1 MIKIP
6 EASIIT
12 LDTYKRD
19 LHVGEAFDLS
29 ENFNGRVGDEQVP
42 LVIKFLERGKTQQFE
57 DGLVPFISGFVGDRL
72 NDDNVVNADTGVG
85 VSYTGTRSDIV
96 GMGMVKMNLPGTM
109 FPQEGWFY
117 GFLGLE
123 TPDHSKRVSTFNV
136 WFHVYN
142 GNPDMFVNKEPF
154 RTELQKLIDSFTTDI
169 DNTENN
175 ALAVIAEYKQK
186 FQDVITE
193 YQQKFQGVVDNA
205 TWLTDQLDVIKAK
218 INSSDIATKSELEQA
233 LLQMN
238 KDIFESLKQ
247 KADKTYID
255 NYLSKITYVPT
266 TFVDLNALQAKYP
279 SGANGLYITADT
291 GHKFIW
297 DGSAWK
303 DCGAY
308 QSAGLA
314 DGSVTIDKLSNN
326 AFTYV
331 SSDNMAFNR
340 TALSKGFN
348 NYEKLKF
355 EVGTISGADGSDVET
370 NNTVRTALGAMNYQG
385 IAIFNFNPA
394 NYQWKLAQYDANK
407 KFVKFLTDWNTGQ
420 NNHIDFE
427 SGQYYRLLVST
438 IDSSKINVDDV
449 LLNVKLASLNNKMA
463 YDLGN
468 LTRNFDHMIT
478 IGGGAEP
485 EISVD
490 KSQNI
495 KITMP
500 KNPLT
505 MFDGLGSN
513 VAVSPVTY
521 NGFTYTLTH
530 GNVLVWNLQKNT
542 IGVQAISDNRDK
554 LNVILADNIYGQIN
568 NGFFSQFYDRKIARN
583 DVGYQINIGGNDHPS
598 FVNNSDNSLDVIMPK
613 SSLFYFNHFGK
624 QIKISDSKYYGKTI
638 NLPTNSV
645 LLWNFDTNEI
655 VAQPQEAERPVNSI
669 ILANNIYKHVTSGY
683 FEQYFREQFG
693 QEYADSYHAYAEQNI
708 AYNDQDITVVG
719 DELWIGMQS
728 TPDHDAAHTG
738 QIIRLNRNLKQ
749 VGRYVH
755 NLGHL
760 NTMDYCANN
769 DTLLIG
775 NSSDEAS
782 AVPEI
787 ILIPNV
793 SKLKVNPDWPLID
806 YNSSA
811 VIKIQFPDISPMGVG
826 AVFGET
832 PDVAYLL
839 IGGAP
844 GMNSVVKIELGMGT
858 SDLSSAGYGTF
869 IKDTDGYNGTAQ
881 YVRRY
886 YGRTMEVNQGATFYN
901 GKIYGAF
908 SRSKPHFAKITLHEP
923 QLTNHDGFYSIEDW
937 TIADYGTEPNGM
949 AIYDGLY
956 MRTTFDGKLVDM
968 PLSSQ
973 QGGQANIGET
983 VKMPF
988 RGSNIQITP
997 TSPVTDLY
1005 VEVVDGQNFNVKS
1018 VSEKTGTYN
1027 WTATID

>member
-1 MIKIP
+1 MANGPLIIDLMHPVDAVLQFPTIGRVSDKNVDIPLWVKYDGMPYDLTGHQLGFYGRDAKGVAKIALQDP
-6 EASIIT
+6 VGPAIEAGRVTFTMPGAAFQAAGEYQEAWFRIEKDGQLISSQNVKFNVLENNVEFGVDDEPYYSDVEKLITELKNDTAKSKDDALSII
-12 LDTYKRD
+12 
-19 LHVGEAFDLS
+19 S
-29 ENFNGRVGDEQVP
+29 EFET
-42 LVIKFLERGKTQQFE
+42 KFQ
-57 DGLVPFISGFVGDRL
+57 
-72 NDDNVVNADTGVG
+72 
-85 VSYTGTRSDIV
+85 
-96 GMGMVKMNLPGTM
+96 
-109 FPQEGWFY
+109 
-117 GFLGLE
+117 
-123 TPDHSKRVSTFNV
+123 
-136 WFHVYN
+136 
-142 GNPDMFVNKEPF
+142 
-154 RTELQKLIDSFTTDI
+154 
-169 DNTENN
+169 
-175 ALAVIAEYKQK
+175 AEYSKVTSLSNEMTTQMK
-186 FQDVITE
+186 WII
-193 YQQKFQGVVDNA
+193 
-205 TWLTDQLDVIKAK
+205 DQLDLIKAK
-218 INSSDIATKSELEQA
+218 VQSSDIATKSELEQA

-255 NYLSKITYVPT
+255 NYLAKITYVPT

-331 SSDNMAFNR
+331 SSDNMAFHR
-340 TALSKGFN
+340 TAMSRGFN

-355 EVGTISGADGSDVET
+355 EVGTISGADGSDVEA

-385 IAIFNFNPA
+385 IAVFTFNPSK
-394 NYQWKLAQYDANK
+394 YQWKLAQYDANR
-407 KFVKFLTDWNTGQ
+407 KFVKFLTDWNSGQ

-438 IDSSKINVDDV
+438 IDSSAIDANDV
-449 LLNVKLASLNNKMA
+449 LLNVKVASLNNKMT
-463 YDLGN
+463 YNLGD

-500 KNPLT
+500 ANPLI
-505 MFDGLGSN
+505 MFDGMGSN
-513 VAVSPVTY
+513 VAVSPVAY
-521 NGFTYTLTH
+521 NGITFTLTH
-530 GNVLVWNLQKNT
+530 ANVLVWNLQKNT
-542 IGVQAISDNRDK
+542 ISVQAISDNRDK

-583 DVGYQINIGGNDHPS
+583 DVGYQINIAGNNHPS
-598 FVNNSDNSLDVIMPK
+598 FVSNSDNSLDVIMPN
-613 SSLFYFNHFGK
+613 SSLVYFNHFGK
-624 QIKISDSKYYGKTI
+624 QIKISDSKYYGKAI
-638 NLPTNSV
+638 NLPTSSV

-655 VAQPQEAERPVNSI
+655 VAQPQESERPVNSI

-683 FEQYFREQFG
+683 FEQYFKEQFG
-693 QEYADSYHAYAEQNI
+693 PEYADSYRAYAEQNI

-719 DELWIGMQS
+719 DELWIGLQS
-728 TPDHDAAHTG
+728 SPDHDAAHTG
-738 QIIRLNRNLKQ
+738 QIIRLDRNLKQ

-769 DTLLIG
+769 DTLLVG
-775 NSSDEAS
+775 NASDEAS

-793 SKLKVNPDWPLID
+793 SKLKVDPDWPLID
-806 YNSSA
+806 YNSDT
-811 VIKIQFPDISPMGVG
+811 VIKIKFPDISPMGIG

-844 GMNSVVKIELGMGT
+844 GMNSVVKIELGMGA
-858 SDLSSAGYGTF
+858 SDLSCAGYGAF
-869 IKDTDGYNGTAQ
+869 IKNTDGYNGTAQ

-908 SRSKPHFAKITLHEP
+908 CRSKTHFAKITLHEP

-956 MRTTFDGKLVDM
+956 MRTTYDGKLVDM
-968 PLSSQ
+968 PLSNR

-1005 VEVVDGQNFNVKS
+1005 VEVVDGQNFTVKS
-1018 VSEKTGTYN
+1018 ASEKTGTCN
-1027 WTATID
+1027 WTAAID

>member
-1 MIKIP
+1 MANGPLIIDLMHPVDAVLQFPTIGRVSDKNVDIPLWVKYDGKPYDLTGHQLGFYGRDAKGVAKIALQDP
-6 EASIIT
+6 VGPAIEAGRVTFIMPGAAFQAAGEYEEAWFRVEKDGQLISSLNVKFNVLENNVEFGVDDEPYYSDVEKLITELKNDTAKSKDDALSII
-12 LDTYKRD
+12 
-19 LHVGEAFDLS
+19 S
-29 ENFNGRVGDEQVP
+29 EFET
-42 LVIKFLERGKTQQFE
+42 KFQ
-57 DGLVPFISGFVGDRL
+57 
-72 NDDNVVNADTGVG
+72 
-85 VSYTGTRSDIV
+85 
-96 GMGMVKMNLPGTM
+96 
-109 FPQEGWFY
+109 
-117 GFLGLE
+117 
-123 TPDHSKRVSTFNV
+123 
-136 WFHVYN
+136 
-142 GNPDMFVNKEPF
+142 
-154 RTELQKLIDSFTTDI
+154 
-169 DNTENN
+169 
-175 ALAVIAEYKQK
+175 AEYSKVTSLSNEMTTQMK
-186 FQDVITE
+186 WII
-193 YQQKFQGVVDNA
+193 
-205 TWLTDQLDVIKAK
+205 DQLDLIKAK
-218 INSSDIATKSELEQA
+218 VQSSDIATKSELEQA

-255 NYLSKITYVPT
+255 NYLAKITYVPT

-314 DGSVTIDKLSNN
+314 DGSVTIDKLNN
-326 AFTYV
+326 SAFTYV

-340 TALSKGFN
+340 TAISKGFN

-355 EVGTISGADGSDVET
+355 EAGTISGADGSNVDT
-370 NNTVRTALGAMNYQG
+370 NNTVRTVLGAMNYQG
-385 IAIFNFNPA
+385 VAIFSFNPA
-394 NYQWKLAQYDANK
+394 KYQWKIAQYDADK
-407 KFVKFLTDWNTGQ
+407 KFVKFLTDWNSGQ

-438 IDSSKINVDDV
+438 IDSSAIDVNDV
-449 LLNVKLASLNNKMA
+449 LLNVKVASLNNKMV
-463 YDLGN
+463 YNLGD
-468 LTRNFDHMIT
+468 LTRNFDNMIT
-478 IGGGAEP
+478 IGGGLEP

-490 KSQNI
+490 TDQNI

-500 KNPLT
+500 ANPLT

-521 NGFTYTLTH
+521 NGVTFTLTH
-530 GNVLVWNLQKNT
+530 GDVLVWNLQKNT
-542 IGVQAISDNRDK
+542 ISVQKISDNRDK

-655 VAQPQEAERPVNSI
+655 VAQPQEAERPINSI

-693 QEYADSYHAYAEQNI
+693 QEYADSYHDYAEQNI

-719 DELWIGMQS
+719 DELWIGLQS

-738 QIIRLNRNLKQ
+738 QIIRLDRSLKQ

-760 NTMDYCANN
+760 NTMDYCADN

-787 ILIPNV
+787 ILIPSV
-793 SKLKVNPDWPLID
+793 SKLKVNPDWPMID
-806 YNSSA
+806 YNSDA
-811 VIKIQFPDISPMGVG
+811 VIKIKFPDISPMGVG
-826 AVFGET
+826 VVFGET

-844 GMNSVVKIELGMGT
+844 GMNSVVKIELGMGA

-869 IKDTDGYNGTAQ
+869 IKNTDGYNGTAK

-886 YGRTMEVNQGATFYN
+886 YGRTMQVNQGATFYN

-923 QLTNHDGFYSIEDW
+923 QLDNHDGLYSIEDW
-937 TIADYGTEPNGM
+937 TIAGYTTEPNGM

-968 PLSSQ
+968 PLSNR

-1005 VEVVDGQNFNVKS
+1005 VEVADGQNFTVKS

>member
-1 MIKIP
+1 MANGPLIIDLMHPMDVVLQFPTVGRVRDKNVDIPLWVKYDGKPYDLTGHRLGFYGRDAKGVAKIALQDP
-6 EASIIT
+6 VGPAIEAGRVTFKMPGAAFRAAGQYEEAWFRVEKDEQLVSSLNVKFNVLENNVEFGVDDEPYYSDIEKLIAELKSDIAKSKDDAMSII
-12 LDTYKRD
+12 
-19 LHVGEAFDLS
+19 S
-29 ENFNGRVGDEQVP
+29 EFET
-42 LVIKFLERGKTQQFE
+42 KFQ
-57 DGLVPFISGFVGDRL
+57 
-72 NDDNVVNADTGVG
+72 
-85 VSYTGTRSDIV
+85 
-96 GMGMVKMNLPGTM
+96 
-109 FPQEGWFY
+109 
-117 GFLGLE
+117 
-123 TPDHSKRVSTFNV
+123 
-136 WFHVYN
+136 
-142 GNPDMFVNKEPF
+142 
-154 RTELQKLIDSFTTDI
+154 
-169 DNTENN
+169 
-175 ALAVIAEYKQK
+175 AEYSKVTSLSNEMTAQMK
-186 FQDVITE
+186 WII
-193 YQQKFQGVVDNA
+193 
-205 TWLTDQLDVIKAK
+205 DQLDVIKAK
-218 INSSDIATKSELEQA
+218 VQSSDIATKSELEQA

-238 KDIFESLKQ
+238 KDVFESLKQ

-266 TFVDLNALQAKYP
+266 TFADLAALKSKYP

-291 GHKFIW
+291 GHKYIW
-297 DGSAWK
+297 NGSEWK

-308 QSAGLA
+308 QAEGLA
-314 DGSVTIDKLSNN
+314 DGSVTIDKLNNN

-331 SSDNMAFNR
+331 SSDNMVFNR

-355 EVGTISGADGSDVET
+355 EIGTISGSDGSDVDA

-385 IAIFNFNPA
+385 IAVFNFNSA
-394 NYQWKLAQYDANK
+394 KYHWKIAQYDADR
-407 KFVKFLTDWNTGQ
+407 KFIKFLSDWNTGQ
-420 NNHIDFE
+420 NNHIDFQ
-427 SGQYYRLLVST
+427 SGQYYRLLVAT
-438 IDSSKINVDDV
+438 IDSSKIDIDDV
-449 LLNVKLASLNNKMA
+449 LLNTKVANIANKMP
-463 YDLGN
+463 YNLGD
-468 LTRNFDHMIT
+468 LTRNFERMIT

-490 KSQNI
+490 KDQNI

-500 KNPLT
+500 TTPLT

-513 VAVSPVTY
+513 VAVSPTIS
-521 NGFTYTLTH
+521 NGATYTLTS
-530 GNVLVWNLQKNT
+530 GQVLVWNLQKNT
-542 IGVQAISDNRDK
+542 INVQKTSDNRDK

-568 NGFFSQFYDRKIARN
+568 NGYFSQFYDRKVARN

-624 QIKISDSKYYGKTI
+624 QVKVSDSKYYGKTI

-669 ILANNIYKHVTSGY
+669 ILANNIYRHVTSGY
-683 FEQYFREQFG
+683 FEQYFKEQFG
-693 QEYADSYHAYAEQNI
+693 PEYADTYHDYAEQDI

-738 QIIRLNRNLKQ
+738 QIIRLDRNLKK

-760 NTMDYCANN
+760 NTMDYCADN

-775 NSSDEAS
+775 NSSDEPS

-793 SKLKVNPDWPLID
+793 SKLKVDPDWPMID
-806 YNSSA
+806 YNSDA
-811 VIKIQFPDISPMGVG
+811 VIKIKFPDISPMGVG

-844 GMNSVVKIELGMGT
+844 GMNSIVKIELGMGA

-869 IKDTDGYNGTAQ
+869 IKNTDGYNGTAQ

-886 YGRTMEVNQGATFYN
+886 YGHTMQVNQGATFYN

-949 AIYDGLY
+949 TIYDGLY

-968 PLSSQ
+968 PLSNR

-1005 VEVVDGQNFNVKS
+1005 VEIVDGQTFVVKS
-1018 VSEKTGTYN
+1018 VGGKTGNYN
-1027 WTATID
+1027 WTAAID

>member
-1 MIKIP
+1 MHPVDAVLQFPTIGRVSDKNVDIPLWVKYDGKPYDLTGHQLGFYGRDAKGVAKIALQDP
-6 EASIIT
+6 VGPAIEAGRVTFIMPGAAFQAAGEYEEAWFRIEKDGQLISSQNVKFNVLENNVEFGVDDEPYYSDVEKLITELKNDTAKSKDDALSII
-12 LDTYKRD
+12 
-19 LHVGEAFDLS
+19 S
-29 ENFNGRVGDEQVP
+29 EFET
-42 LVIKFLERGKTQQFE
+42 KFQ
-57 DGLVPFISGFVGDRL
+57 
-72 NDDNVVNADTGVG
+72 
-85 VSYTGTRSDIV
+85 
-96 GMGMVKMNLPGTM
+96 
-109 FPQEGWFY
+109 
-117 GFLGLE
+117 
-123 TPDHSKRVSTFNV
+123 
-136 WFHVYN
+136 
-142 GNPDMFVNKEPF
+142 
-154 RTELQKLIDSFTTDI
+154 
-169 DNTENN
+169 
-175 ALAVIAEYKQK
+175 AEYSKVTSLSNEMTTQIK
-186 FQDVITE
+186 WII
-193 YQQKFQGVVDNA
+193 
-205 TWLTDQLDVIKAK
+205 DQLDLIKSK
-218 INSSDIATKSELEQA
+218 VQSSDIATKSELEQA

-255 NYLSKITYVPT
+255 NYLAKITYVPT
-266 TFVDLNALQAKYP
+266 TFVDLNALKAKYP

-291 GHKFIW
+291 GHKYIW

-314 DGSVTIDKLSNN
+314 DGSVTIDKLNNN

-355 EVGTISGADGSDVET
+355 EIGTISGADGSDVEA

-385 IAIFNFNPA
+385 IAVFNFNSSK
-394 NYQWKLAQYDANK
+394 YQWKLAQYDANK

-420 NNHIDFE
+420 NNHIEFE
-427 SGQYYRLLVST
+427 SGKYYRLLVST
-438 IDSSKINVDDV
+438 IDSSKINIDDV
-449 LLNVKLASLNNKMA
+449 LLNVKVASLNNKMT
-463 YDLGN
+463 YNLGD

-490 KSQNI
+490 KNQNI

-500 KNPLT
+500 ANSLT
-505 MFDGLGSN
+505 MFDGMGSN
-513 VAVSPVTY
+513 AAVSPVTY
-521 NGFTYTLTH
+521 NGITYTLTH
-530 GNVLVWNLQKNT
+530 GDVLVWNLQKNT
-542 IGVQAISDNRDK
+542 ISVQAISDNRDK

-624 QIKISDSKYYGKTI
+624 QVKVSDSKYYGKTI

-655 VAQPQEAERPVNSI
+655 VAQAQEAERPVDSI

-693 QEYADSYHAYAEQNI
+693 PEYADSYRAYAEQDI

-738 QIIRLNRNLKQ
+738 QIIRLDRNLKQ

-793 SKLKVNPDWPLID
+793 SKLKVDPDWPLID
-806 YNSSA
+806 YNSDT
-811 VIKIQFPDISPMGVG
+811 VIKIKFPDISPMGVG

-858 SDLSSAGYGTF
+858 SNLSSAGYGTF

-949 AIYDGLY
+949 VIYDGLY

-968 PLSSQ
+968 PLSSR

-983 VKMPF
+983 IKMPF

>member
-1 MIKIP
+1 MQKLKYIIGGNKRALVKDVQNFKIDFNTADVHNFVQARQYENTMRQVFVDLVNDGDGSP
-6 EASIIT
+6 YDLTGANIMFEGT
-12 LDTYKRD
+12 LPDNTHKIMDAKHGVILDPQNGQFRFDFPKQAFAVAGSYTQAFFRIMRD
-19 LHVGEAFDLS
+19 GDSVTTLEFDL
-29 ENFNGRVGDEQVP
+29 EVLADK
-42 LVIKFLERGKTQQFE
+42 VIS
-57 DGLVPFISGFVGDRL
+57 GLVPADYITPFEDLYDQLEAIVASGTKKVDEAIAAW
-72 NDDNVVNADTGVG
+72 NA
-85 VSYTGTRSDIV
+85 
-96 GMGMVKMNLPGTM
+96 
-109 FPQEGWFY
+109 
-117 GFLGLE
+117 
-123 TPDHSKRVSTFNV
+123 
-136 WFHVYN
+136 
-142 GNPDMFVNKEPF
+142 
-154 RTELQKLIDSFTTDI
+154 
-169 DNTENN
+169 
-175 ALAVIAEYKQK
+175 K
-186 FQDVITE
+186 FQAKYNEIAALSQDVANHLIE
-193 YQQKFQGVVDNA
+193 MRA
-205 TWLTDQLDVIKAK
+205 QLDVIQDK
-218 INSSDIATKSELEQA
+218 IKSNDIATKSELEQA

-238 KDIFESLKQ
+238 KDVFESLKQ

-266 TFVDLNALQAKYP
+266 TFADLNALKAKYP

-297 DGSAWK
+297 DGSEWK

-308 QSAGLA
+308 QAEGLA
-314 DGSVTIDKLSNN
+314 DGSVTIDKLNNN

-340 TALSKGFN
+340 TAMSKGFN

-355 EVGTISGADGSDVET
+355 EIGTISGADGSDVEA

-385 IAIFNFNPA
+385 IAVFNFNSA
-394 NYQWKLAQYDANK
+394 KYHWKIAQYDADK
-407 KFVKFLTDWNTGQ
+407 KFVKFLSDWNSGQ
-420 NNHIDFE
+420 DNHIEFE
-427 SGQYYRLLVST
+427 SGQYYRLLVAT
-438 IDSSKINVDDV
+438 IDSSKIDVDDV
-449 LLNVKLASLNNKMA
+449 LLNAKVANIANKMP
-463 YDLGN
+463 YNLGD
-468 LTRNFDHMIT
+468 LTRNFEHMIT
-478 IGGGAEP
+478 IGGGLEP

-500 KNPLT
+500 TTSLT

-521 NGFTYTLTH
+521 NGVTFTLTH
-530 GNVLVWNLQKNT
+530 GDVLVWNLQKNT
-542 IGVQAISDNRDK
+542 IGVQKISDNRDK

-568 NGFFSQFYDRKIARN
+568 NGFFHQFYDRKIARN

-624 QIKISDSKYYGKTI
+624 QVKVSDSKYYGKTI

-669 ILANNIYKHVTSGY
+669 ILANNIYRHVTSGY
-683 FEQYFREQFG
+683 FEQYFKEQFG
-693 QEYADSYHAYAEQNI
+693 PEYADTYHDYAEQDI

-728 TPDHDAAHTG
+728 SPDHDAAHTG
-738 QIIRLNRNLKQ
+738 QIIRLDRNLKK

-760 NTMDYCANN
+760 NTMDYCVDN

-775 NSSDEAS
+775 NSSDEPN

-793 SKLKVNPDWPLID
+793 SKLKVDPDWPMID
-806 YNSSA
+806 YNSDA
-811 VIKIQFPDISPMGVG
+811 VIKIKFPDISPMGVG

-844 GMNSVVKIELGMGT
+844 GMNSIVKIELGMGA

-869 IKDTDGYNGTAQ
+869 IKNTDGYNGTAQ

-886 YGRTMEVNQGATFYN
+886 YGHTMQVNQGATFYN

-923 QLTNHDGFYSIEDW
+923 QLTNHDGFYLIEDW

-968 PLSSQ
+968 PLSNR
-973 QGGQANIGET
+973 QGGQANIGDT

-1018 VSEKTGTYN
+1018 ASGKTGTYN
-1027 WTATID
+1027 WTAAID

>member
-1 MIKIP
+1 MANGPLIIDLMHPVDAVLQFPTIGRVSDKNVDIPLWVKYDGKPYDLTGHQLGFYGRDAKGVAKIALQDP
-6 EASIIT
+6 VGPAIEAGRVTFIMPGAAFQAAGEYEEAWFRIEKDGQLISSQNVKFNVLENNVEFGVDDEPYYSDVEKLITELKNDTAKSKDDALSII
-12 LDTYKRD
+12 
-19 LHVGEAFDLS
+19 S
-29 ENFNGRVGDEQVP
+29 EFET
-42 LVIKFLERGKTQQFE
+42 KFQ
-57 DGLVPFISGFVGDRL
+57 
-72 NDDNVVNADTGVG
+72 
-85 VSYTGTRSDIV
+85 
-96 GMGMVKMNLPGTM
+96 
-109 FPQEGWFY
+109 
-117 GFLGLE
+117 
-123 TPDHSKRVSTFNV
+123 
-136 WFHVYN
+136 
-142 GNPDMFVNKEPF
+142 
-154 RTELQKLIDSFTTDI
+154 
-169 DNTENN
+169 
-175 ALAVIAEYKQK
+175 AEYSKVTSLSNKMTTQMK
-186 FQDVITE
+186 WII
-193 YQQKFQGVVDNA
+193 
-205 TWLTDQLDVIKAK
+205 DQLDLIKAK
-218 INSSDIATKSELEQA
+218 VQSSDIATKSELEQA

-291 GHKFIW
+291 GHKYIW
-297 DGSAWK
+297 NGSEWK

-308 QSAGLA
+308 QAEGLA
-314 DGSVTIDKLSNN
+314 DGSVTIDKLNNN

-331 SSDNMAFNR
+331 SSDNIAFNR
-340 TALSKGFN
+340 TAMSNGFN

-355 EVGTISGADGSDVET
+355 EVGTISGADGSDVDT
-370 NNTVRTALGAMNYQG
+370 INTVRTALGAMNYQG
-385 IAIFNFNPA
+385 IAIFNFNSSK
-394 NYQWKLAQYDANK
+394 YQWKLAQYDASK
-407 KFVKFLTDWNTGQ
+407 KFVKFLTDWNIGQ
-420 NNHIDFE
+420 NKRIDFE
-427 SGQYYRLLVST
+427 SGQYYRLLVAT
-438 IDSSKINVDDV
+438 IDSSKIDVNDV
-449 LLNVKLASLNNKMA
+449 LLNVKVASLNNKMT
-463 YDLGN
+463 YNLGD

-478 IGGGAEP
+478 IGGGLEP

-490 KSQNI
+490 TDQNI

-500 KNPLT
+500 TTPLT

-521 NGFTYTLTH
+521 NGVTYTLTH
-530 GNVLVWNLQKNT
+530 GDVLVWNLQKNT
-542 IGVQAISDNRDK
+542 INVQKISDNRDK

-583 DVGYQINIGGNDHPS
+583 DVGYQINIAGNNHPS
-598 FVNNSDNSLDVIMPK
+598 FVSNSDNSLDVIMPN

-624 QIKISDSKYYGKTI
+624 QIKVSDSKYYGKAI

-655 VAQPQEAERPVNSI
+655 VAQEQEAERPVNSI

-683 FEQYFREQFG
+683 FEQYFKEQFG
-693 QEYADSYHAYAEQNI
+693 PEYADSYRAYAEQNI

-738 QIIRLNRNLKQ
+738 QIIRLDRNLKQ

-793 SKLKVNPDWPLID
+793 SKLKVDPDWPLID
-806 YNSSA
+806 YNSDT
-811 VIKIQFPDISPMGVG
+811 VIKIKFPDISPMGVG

-858 SDLSSAGYGTF
+858 SNLSSAGYGTF

-949 AIYDGLY
+949 VIYDGLY

-968 PLSSQ
+968 PLSNR

-983 VKMPF
+983 VKIPF